1 MKKWIFGAVAAL
13 VAGLLAVFVVAPGI
27 FNPGNTPGSSASP
40 EVTRTGPT
48 GVVKVLATTNVWG
61 DIAKQLGGDWV
72 EVTVIIDDPM
82 QDPHSYEASARD
94 QLAVNDAELIVMN
107 GGGYDEF
114 MHTLIDSA
122 ETAKLVVEA
131 VPEVGSTGETDSH
144 AHAHSHANEHVWYDF
159 DSVGEFSEAFVAA
172 LNDLRPEAFTD
183 VNKNYD
189 SFKVELDNLK
199 TRLEGLAGHSLG
211 LGVLATEGVGNL
223 LLEHAGFEN
232 LTPEALA
239 DAIEEETEVPPA
251 ALAKAET
258 LLKNNLVAIL
268 VTNSQVEDQVSERLR
283 KLAEAEGVPVVQFSE
298 LIPQEGMNYFDW
310 MNQVLDQVQ
319 EAVY

>member
-1 MKKWIFGAVAAL
+1 MKKWIFGLLAAA
-13 VAGLLAVFVVAPGI
+13 VAGLLAVFVIAPGI
-27 FNPGNTPGSSASP
+27 FGPGATPSSSSSP
-40 EVTRTGPT
+40 SITRTGAT

-72 EVTVIIDDPM
+72 EVTVILDDPM

-94 QLAVNDAELIVMN
+94 QLAVNDAEVIVMN

-114 MHTLIDSA
+114 MTALIQAAD
-122 ETAKLVVEA
+122 EVKIVQMA
-131 VPEVGSTGETDSH
+131 VPTHESTGQSDV
-144 AHAHSHANEHVWYDF
+144 HAHSHDNEHVWYDF
-159 DSVGEFSEAFVAA
+159 DAVDEFSQNFVAA
-172 LNDLRPEAFTD
+172 LTDLRPESFTD
-183 VNKNYD
+183 VNSNYD
-189 SFKVELDNLK
+189 AFKLELDNLQ

-258 LLKNNLVAIL
+258 LIKNNLVAIL
-268 VTNSQVEDQVSERLR
+268 VTNAQVEDQVSERLR
-283 KLAEAEGVPVVQFSE
+283 KLAEAEGVPVVQLSE
-298 LIPQEGMNYFDW
+298 LLPDEGMNYFDW

>member
-1 MKKWIFGAVAAL
+1 MKKWIFGLLAAA
-13 VAGLLAVFVVAPGI
+13 VAGLLAVFVIAPGI
-27 FNPGNTPGSSASP
+27 FGPGATPSTSSSP
-40 EVTRTGPT
+40 SVTRTGPT

-72 EVTVIIDDPM
+72 EVTVILDDPM

-94 QLAVNDAELIVMN
+94 QLAVNDAEIIVMN
-107 GGGYDEF
+107 GGGYDDF
-114 MHTLIDSA
+114 MTTLIQSA
-122 ETAKLVVEA
+122 DEAKHVQMA
-131 VPEVGSTGETDSH
+131 VPTAESTGESDI
-144 AHAHSHANEHVWYDF
+144 HAHSHDNEHVWYDF
-159 DSVGEFSEAFVAA
+159 DSVDYFSQGFVAA
-172 LNDLRPEAFTD
+172 LTGVRPESFTD
-183 VNKNYD
+183 VTKNYD
-189 SFKVELDNLK
+189 AFKVELDNLQV
-199 TRLEGLAGHSLG
+199 RLEGLAGHSLG

-258 LLKNNLVAIL
+258 LIKNNLVAIL
-268 VTNSQVEDQVSERLR
+268 VTNAQVEDQVSERLR

-298 LIPQEGMNYFDW
+298 LIPEADMNYFDW
-310 MNQVLDQVQ
+310 MNQVIDQVQ

>member
-1 MKKWIFGAVAAL
+1 MKKWIFGIIAAA
-13 VAGLLAVFVVAPGI
+13 VAGLLAVFVIAPGI
-27 FNPGNTPGSSASP
+27 FNPNANPSNSASP

-72 EVTVIIDDPM
+72 EVTVILDDPM

-114 MHTLIDSA
+114 MHKLIDAA
-122 ETAKLVVEA
+122 ETARLVVEA
-131 VPEVGSTGETDSH
+131 VPEAESTGESDV
-144 AHAHSHANEHVWYDF
+144 HAHSHDNEHVWYDF
-159 DSVGEFSEAFVAA
+159 DAVGEFSENFVAA
-172 LNDLRPEAFTD
+172 LTDIRPESFTD
-183 VNKNYD
+183 VNKNFD
-189 SFKVELDNLK
+189 TFKVELDNLQV
-199 TRLEGLAGHSLG
+199 RLEGLAGHSLG
-211 LGVLATEGVGNL
+211 LSVVATEGVGNL

-251 ALAKAET
+251 ALAETET
-258 LLKNNLVAIL
+258 LIKNNLVSMLI
-268 VTNSQVEDQVSERLR
+268 TNLQVEDQVSERLR
-283 KLAEAEGVPVVQFSE
+283 KLAEAEGVPVVQLSE
-298 LIPQEGMNYFDW
+298 LIPEAGLNYFDW
-310 MNQVLDQVQ
+310 MNQVLDQIQ

>member
-1 MKKWIFGAVAAL
+1 MKKWIFGLLAAM
-13 VAGLLAVFVVAPGI
+13 VAGLLAVFVIAPGI
-27 FNPGNTPGSSASP
+27 FGPSATPSSSSSP
-40 EVTRTGPT
+40 SITRTGAT

-72 EVTVIIDDPM
+72 EVTVILDDPM

-122 ETAKLVVEA
+122 QSTKLLVEA
-131 VPEVGSTGETDSH
+131 VPGLDSTGESDI
-144 AHAHSHANEHVWYDF
+144 HAHSHDNEHVWYDF
-159 DSVGEFSEAFVAA
+159 DAVDEFSQNFVAA
-172 LNDLRPEAFTD
+172 LADLRPESFTD

-189 SFKVELDNLK
+189 DFKVELDNLQV
-199 TRLEGLAGHSLG
+199 RLEGLAGHSLG
-211 LGVLATEGVGNL
+211 LGVLVTEGVGNL

-258 LLKNNLVAIL
+258 LIKNDLVAIL
-268 VTNSQVEDQVSERLR
+268 VTNAQVEDQVSERLR
-283 KLAEAEGVPVVQFSE
+283 KLAEAEGVPVVKLSE
-298 LIPQEGMNYFDW
+298 LIPDAGMNYFDW

>member
-1 MKKWIFGAVAAL
+1 MKKWIFGIIAAA
-13 VAGLLAVFVVAPGI
+13 VAGLLAIFVIAPGI
-27 FNPGNTPGSSASP
+27 FNPNANPSNSASP

-48 GVVKVLATTNVWG
+48 GGVKVLASTNVLG

-72 EVTVIIDDPM
+72 EVTVILDDPM

-94 QLAVNDAELIVMN
+94 QLAVNDAEVIVMN

-122 ETAKLVVEA
+122 DTAKLVVEA
-131 VPEVGSTGETDSH
+131 VPERESTGESDV
-144 AHAHSHANEHVWYDF
+144 HAHSHDNEHVWYDF
-159 DSVGEFSEAFVAA
+159 DAVGEFSENFVAA
-172 LNDLRPEAFTD
+172 LTDIRPESFND
-183 VNKNYD
+183 VNKNFD
-189 SFKVELDNLK
+189 TFKVELDNLQV
-199 TRLEGLAGHSLG
+199 RLEGLAGHSLG
-211 LGVLATEGVGNL
+211 LSVVATEGVGNL

-251 ALAKAET
+251 ALAETET
-258 LLKNNLVAIL
+258 LIKNNLVSIL
-268 VTNSQVEDQVSERLR
+268 ITNLQVEDQVSERLR
-283 KLAEAEGVPVVQFSE
+283 KLAESEGVPVVQLSE
-298 LIPQEGMNYFDW
+298 LIPEAGLNYFDW
-310 MNQVLDQVQ
+310 MNQVLDQIQ

>member
-13 VAGLLAVFVVAPGI
+13 VAGLLAVFVIAPGI
-27 FNPGNTPGSSASP
+27 FNPNATPSSSASP
-40 EVTRTGPT
+40 EITRTGAT
-48 GVVKVLATTNVWG
+48 GVVKVLASTNVWG

-114 MHTLIDSA
+114 MHTLVDSA

-131 VPEVGSTGETDSH
+131 VPGEESTGESDV
-144 AHAHSHANEHVWYDF
+144 HAHSHENEHVWYDF
-159 DSVGEFSEAFVAA
+159 HSVEEFSEAFVAA
-172 LNDLRPEAFTD
+172 LNDIRPEAFTD

-189 SFKVELDNLK
+189 TFKVELDNLE
-199 TRLEGLAGHSLG
+199 TRLEGLSGHSLG
-211 LGVLATEGVGNL
+211 LGVVATVGVGNL
-223 LLEHAGFEN
+223 LLDHAGFEN

-251 ALAKAET
+251 ALAET
-258 LLKNNLVAIL
+258 ETMIKNNLVALLI
-268 VTNSQVEDQVSERLR
+268 TNLQVEDQVSERVR
-283 KLAEAEGVPVVQFSE
+283 KLAEAEGVPVVQLSE
-298 LIPQEGMNYFDW
+298 LIPDADMNYFDW
-310 MNQVLDQVQ
+310 MNQVLDQIQ

>member
-1 MKKWIFGAVAAL
+1 MKKWIFGLLAAA
-13 VAGLLAVFVVAPGI
+13 VAGLLAVFVIAPGI
-27 FNPGNTPGSSASP
+27 FGPGATPSSSSSP
-40 EVTRTGPT
+40 SITRTGAT

-72 EVTVIIDDPM
+72 EVTVILDDPM

-94 QLAVNDAELIVMN
+94 QLAVNDAEVIVMN

-114 MHTLIDSA
+114 MTALIQAAD
-122 ETAKLVVEA
+122 EVKIVQMA
-131 VPEVGSTGETDSH
+131 VPTEESTGESDV
-144 AHAHSHANEHVWYDF
+144 HAHSHDNEHVWYDF
-159 DSVGEFSEAFVAA
+159 DAVDEFSQNFVAA
-172 LNDLRPEAFTD
+172 LTDLRPESFTD
-183 VNKNYD
+183 VNSNYD
-189 SFKVELDNLK
+189 AFKLELDNLQ

-258 LLKNNLVAIL
+258 LIKNNLVAIL
-268 VTNSQVEDQVSERLR
+268 VTNAQVEDQVSERLR
-283 KLAEAEGVPVVQFSE
+283 KLAEAEGVPVVQLSE
-298 LIPQEGMNYFDW
+298 LLPDEGMNYFDW

>member
-1 MKKWIFGAVAAL
+1 MKKWIFGVIAAA
-13 VAGLLAVFVVAPGI
+13 VAGLLAVFVIAPGI
-27 FNPGNTPGSSASP
+27 FNPSANPSISASP
-40 EVTRTGPT
+40 EVTRTGAT

-72 EVTVIIDDPM
+72 EVSVILDDPM

-114 MHTLIDSA
+114 MHTLIESADS
-122 ETAKLVVEA
+122 AKLVVEA
-131 VPEVGSTGETDSH
+131 VEEHDSAAESDSH
-144 AHAHSHANEHVWYDF
+144 AHSHNHANEHVWYDF
-159 DSVGEFSEAFVAA
+159 DSVAEFSEHFVAA
-172 LNDLRPEAFTD
+172 LNDIRPEAFED

-189 SFKVELDNLK
+189 SFKIELDNLK
-199 TRLEGLAGHSLG
+199 TRQEGLAGHSLG
-211 LGVLATEGVGNL
+211 LGVVATEGVGNL

-251 ALAKAET
+251 ALAETET
-258 LLKNNLVAIL
+258 LIKNNLVAIL
-268 VTNSQVEDQVSERLR
+268 VTNLQVEDQVSERLR
-283 KLAEAEGVPVVQFSE
+283 KLAEAEGVPVVQLSE
-298 LIPQEGMNYFDW
+298 LIPEPGMNYFDW
-310 MNQVLDQVQ
+310 MNQVLDQIQ

>member
-1 MKKWIFGAVAAL
+1 MKKWIFGVIAAA
-13 VAGLLAVFVVAPGI
+13 VAGLLAVFVIAPGI
-27 FNPGNTPGSSASP
+27 FNPNANPSSSASP
-40 EVTRTGPT
+40 EVTRTGAT
-48 GVVKVLATTNVWG
+48 GVVKVLASTNVWG

-114 MHTLIDSA
+114 MHTLVDSA
-122 ETAKLVVEA
+122 QSTKLVVEA
-131 VPEVGSTGETDSH
+131 VAEHGSAAEADSH
-144 AHAHSHANEHVWYDF
+144 AHSHDHANEHVWYDF
-159 DSVGEFSEAFVAA
+159 DSVAEFAEHFVAE
-172 LNDLRPEAFTD
+172 LNEIRPEALAD
-183 VNKNYD
+183 VTKNYD
-189 SFKVELDNLK
+189 AFKIELDNLQI
-199 TRLEGLAGHSLG
+199 RLEGLAGHSLG
-211 LGVLATEGVGNL
+211 LGAVATEGVGNL

-251 ALAKAET
+251 ALADTET
-258 LLKNNLVAIL
+258 LIKNNLVSIL
-268 VTNSQVEDQVSERLR
+268 VTNLQVEDQVSERLR
-283 KLAEAEGVPVVQFSE
+283 KLAEAEGVPVVQLSE
-298 LIPQEGMNYFDW
+298 LIPEAGMNYFDW
-310 MNQVLDQVQ
+310 MNEVLDQIQ

>member
-1 MKKWIFGAVAAL
+1 MKKLIFGLLAAAV
-13 VAGLLAVFVVAPGI
+13 VGLLAVFVITPGI
-27 FNPGNTPGSSASP
+27 FGPSATPSSSSTP
-40 EVTRTGPT
+40 SVTRIGAT

-61 DIAKQLGGDWV
+61 DIAKHLGGDWV
-72 EVTVIIDDPM
+72 EVTVILDDPM

-114 MHTLIDSA
+114 M
-122 ETAKLVVEA
+122 TAMIQAADEAKVVQMA
-131 VPEVGSTGETDSH
+131 VPEAESTGESDV
-144 AHAHSHANEHVWYDF
+144 HAHSHDNEHVWYDF
-159 DSVGEFSEAFVAA
+159 DAVDEFSQNFVAA
-172 LNDLRPEAFTD
+172 LTDLRPESFTD

-189 SFKVELDNLK
+189 SFKLELDNLQ

-239 DAIEEETEVPPA
+239 DAIEEETEVPPS

-258 LLKNNLVAIL
+258 LIKNNLVAIL
-268 VTNSQVEDQVSERLR
+268 VTNAQVEDQVSERLR
-283 KLAEAEGVPVVQFSE
+283 KLAETEGVPVVQLSE
-298 LIPQEGMNYFDW
+298 LIPDAGMNYFDW

>member
-1 MKKWIFGAVAAL
+1 MKKWIFGIVAAA
-13 VAGLLAVFVVAPGI
+13 VAGLLAVFVIAPGI
-27 FNPGNTPGSSASP
+27 FNPGATNGSSSSP
-40 EVTRTGPT
+40 EITRTGPT
-48 GVVKVLATTNVWG
+48 GVVKVLASTNVWG
-61 DIAKQLGGDWV
+61 NIAKQLGGDWV
-72 EVTVIIDDPM
+72 EVTVILDDPM

-107 GGGYDEF
+107 GGGYDDF
-114 MHTLIDSA
+114 MTTMIQAAD
-122 ETAKLVVEA
+122 EAKIVQMA
-131 VPEVGSTGETDSH
+131 VPVAESTGESETH
-144 AHAHSHANEHVWYDF
+144 AHTHDNEHVWYDF
-159 DSVGEFSEAFVAA
+159 DAVGEFSQNFVAA
-172 LNDLRPEAFTD
+172 LTDIRPESFTD
-183 VNKNYD
+183 VNKNFD
-189 SFKVELDNLK
+189 TFKVELDNLQV
-199 TRLEGLAGHSLG
+199 RLEGLAGHSLG
-211 LGVLATEGVGNL
+211 LGVVATEGVGNL

-258 LLKNNLVAIL
+258 LIKNNLVAIV
-268 VTNSQVEDQVSERLR
+268 VTNAQVEDQVSERLR

-298 LIPQEGMNYFDW
+298 LIPEAGMNYFDW

>member
-1 MKKWIFGAVAAL
+1 MKKWIFGIIAAA
-13 VAGLLAVFVVAPGI
+13 VAGLLAVFVIAPGI
-27 FNPGNTPGSSASP
+27 FNPGATNGSSSSP
-40 EVTRTGPT
+40 EITRTGAT

-72 EVTVIIDDPM
+72 EVTVILDDPM

-114 MHTLIDSA
+114 MHKLIDAA
-122 ETAKLVVEA
+122 ETARLVVEA
-131 VPEVGSTGETDSH
+131 VPEAESTGESDV
-144 AHAHSHANEHVWYDF
+144 HAHSHDNEHVWYDF
-159 DSVGEFSEAFVAA
+159 DAVGEFSENFVAA
-172 LNDLRPEAFTD
+172 LTDIRPESFTD
-183 VNKNYD
+183 VNKNFD
-189 SFKVELDNLK
+189 TFKVELDNLQV
-199 TRLEGLAGHSLG
+199 RLEGLAGHSLG
-211 LGVLATEGVGNL
+211 LSVVATEGVGNL

-251 ALAKAET
+251 ALAETET
-258 LLKNNLVAIL
+258 LIKNNLVSIL
-268 VTNSQVEDQVSERLR
+268 ITNLQVEDQVSERLR
-283 KLAEAEGVPVVQFSE
+283 KLAEAEGVPVVQLSE
-298 LIPQEGMNYFDW
+298 LIPEVGLNYFDW
-310 MNQVLDQVQ
+310 MNQVLDQIQ

>member
-1 MKKWIFGAVAAL
+1 MKKWIFGILAAA
-13 VAGLLAVFVVAPGI
+13 VAGLLAVFVIAPGI
-27 FNPGNTPGSSASP
+27 FGPNPSPSDSASP

-72 EVTVIIDDPM
+72 EVTVLLDDPM

-114 MHTLIDSA
+114 MHTLIDAADS
-122 ETAKLVVEA
+122 AKLVVEA
-131 VPEVGSTGETDSH
+131 VPEEEYAGESDSH
-144 AHAHSHANEHVWYDF
+144 AHSHDHANEHVWYDF
-159 DSVGEFSEAFVAA
+159 DSVGEFSEAFVTA
-172 LNDLRPEAFTD
+172 LNEIRPEAFTD
-183 VNKNYD
+183 VNKNFD
-189 SFKVELDNLK
+189 NFKLELDNLK
-199 TRLEGLAGHSLG
+199 IRLEGLSGHSLG
-211 LGVLATEGVGNL
+211 LGVVATEGVGNL

-232 LTPEALA
+232 LTPEKLA

-251 ALAKAET
+251 ALAETET
-258 LLKNNLVAIL
+258 LIKNNLVAIL
-268 VTNSQVEDQVSERLR
+268 VTNLQVEDQVSERLR
-283 KLAEAEGVPVVQFSE
+283 KLAEAEGVPVVQLSE
-298 LIPQEGMNYFDW
+298 LIPEAGMNYFDW
-310 MNQVLDQVQ
+310 MNQVLDQIQ

>member
-1 MKKWIFGAVAAL
+1 MKKWIFGIIAAA
-13 VAGLLAVFVVAPGI
+13 VAGLLALFVIAPGI
-27 FNPGNTPGSSASP
+27 FNPGATNGSSSSP
-40 EVTRTGPT
+40 EITRTGAT

-72 EVTVIIDDPM
+72 EVTVILDDPM

-114 MHTLIDSA
+114 MHKLIESA
-122 ETAKLVVEA
+122 ETARLVVEA
-131 VPEVGSTGETDSH
+131 VPEHDSAGESDSH
-144 AHAHSHANEHVWYDF
+144 AHSHDHANEHVWYDF
-159 DSVGEFSEAFVAA
+159 DTVGEFSENFVAA
-172 LNDLRPEAFTD
+172 LTDIRPEAFTD
-183 VNKNYD
+183 VNKNFD
-189 SFKVELDNLK
+189 TFKVELDNLK
-199 TRLEGLAGHSLG
+199 TRLDGLSGHSLG
-211 LGVLATEGVGNL
+211 LGVVATEGVGNL

-251 ALAKAET
+251 ALAETET
-258 LLKNNLVAIL
+258 LIKNNLVAIL
-268 VTNSQVEDQVSERLR
+268 ITNLQVEDQVSERLR
-283 KLAEAEGVPVVQFSE
+283 KLAEAEGIPVVQLSE
-298 LIPQEGMNYFDW
+298 LIPEDGMNYFDW
-310 MNQVLDQVQ
+310 MNLVLDQIQ

>member
-1 MKKWIFGAVAAL
+1 MKKWIFGLLAAA
-13 VAGLLAVFVVAPGI
+13 VAGLLAVFVIAPGI
-27 FNPGNTPGSSASP
+27 FGPSATPSSSSTP
-40 EVTRTGPT
+40 SVTRTGAT

-72 EVTVIIDDPM
+72 EVTVILDDPM

-114 MHTLIDSA
+114 MHVLIESADS
-122 ETAKLVVEA
+122 AKLVVEA
-131 VPEVGSTGETDSH
+131 VPEAESTGDSDV
-144 AHAHSHANEHVWYDF
+144 HAHSHENEHVWYDF
-159 DSVGEFSEAFVAA
+159 HSVDEFSQNFVAA
-172 LNDLRPEAFTD
+172 ITDLRPESFTD
-183 VNKNYD
+183 VNSNYD
-189 SFKVELDNLK
+189 AFKIELDNLE

-239 DAIEEETEVPPA
+239 DAIEEETEVPPS

-258 LLKNNLVAIL
+258 LIKNNLVAIL
-268 VTNSQVEDQVSERLR
+268 VTNAQVEDQVSERLR
-283 KLAEAEGVPVVQFSE
+283 KLAETEGVPVVQLSE
-298 LIPQEGMNYFDW
+298 LIPDAGMNYFDW

>member
-1 MKKWIFGAVAAL
+1 MKKWIFGIIAAAV
-13 VAGLLAVFVVAPGI
+13 VGLLAVFVIAPGI
-27 FNPGNTPGSSASP
+27 FNPSANPSNSASP

-72 EVTVIIDDPM
+72 EVTVILDDPM

-122 ETAKLVVEA
+122 DTAKLVVEA
-131 VPEVGSTGETDSH
+131 VPEHDSTGESDV
-144 AHAHSHANEHVWYDF
+144 HAHSHDNEHVWYDF
-159 DSVGEFSEAFVAA
+159 DSVGEFSENFVAA
-172 LNDLRPEAFTD
+172 LTDIRPEAFTD
-183 VNKNYD
+183 VNKNFD
-189 SFKVELDNLK
+189 TFKVELDNLQV
-199 TRLEGLAGHSLG
+199 RLEGLAGHSLG
-211 LGVLATEGVGNL
+211 LSVVATEGVGNL

-251 ALAKAET
+251 ALAETET
-258 LLKNNLVAIL
+258 LIKNNLVSIL
-268 VTNSQVEDQVSERLR
+268 ITNLQVEDQVSERLR
-283 KLAEAEGVPVVQFSE
+283 KLAESEGVPVVQLSE
-298 LIPQEGMNYFDW
+298 LIPEAGLNYFDW
-310 MNQVLDQVQ
+310 MNQVLDQIQ

>member
-1 MKKWIFGAVAAL
+1 MKKWIFGLLAAA
-13 VAGLLAVFVVAPGI
+13 VAGLLAVFVIAPGI
-27 FNPGNTPGSSASP
+27 FGPGASP
-40 EVTRTGPT
+40 SSSSSPSVTRTGPT

-94 QLAVNDAELIVMN
+94 QLAVNDAEVIVMN
-107 GGGYDEF
+107 GGGYDDF
-114 MHTLIDSA
+114 MTTLIQAADQ
-122 ETAKLVVEA
+122 AKVVQMA
-131 VPEVGSTGETDSH
+131 VPAEESTGESDV
-144 AHAHSHANEHVWYDF
+144 HAHSHDNEHVWYDF
-159 DSVGEFSEAFVAA
+159 DSVGEFSQNFVAA
-172 LNDLRPEAFTD
+172 LTDIRPESFTD

-189 SFKVELDNLK
+189 AFKLELDNLQV
-199 TRLEGLAGHSLG
+199 RLEGLAGHSLG

-232 LTPEALA
+232 LTPEVLA

-258 LLKNNLVAIL
+258 LIKNDLVSIL
-268 VTNSQVEDQVSERLR
+268 VTNAQVEDQVSQRLR
-283 KLAEAEGVPVVQFSE
+283 KLAETEGVPVVQFSE
-298 LIPQEGMNYFDW
+298 LIPEAGMSYFDW
-310 MNQVLDQVQ
+310 MNQVIDQVQ

>member
-1 MKKWIFGAVAAL
+1 MKKWIFGIIAAA
-13 VAGLLAVFVVAPGI
+13 VAGLLAVFVIAPGI
-27 FNPGNTPGSSASP
+27 FNPSANPSNSASP

-72 EVTVIIDDPM
+72 EVTVILDDPM

-94 QLAVNDAELIVMN
+94 QLAVNDAEVIVMN

-114 MHTLIDSA
+114 MTALIQGSEDV
-122 ETAKLVVEA
+122 KIVQMA
-131 VPEVGSTGETDSH
+131 VPVAESTGESDV
-144 AHAHSHANEHVWYDF
+144 HAHSHDNEHVWYDF
-159 DSVGEFSEAFVAA
+159 DAVGEFSENFVAA
-172 LNDLRPEAFTD
+172 LTEIRPESFND
-183 VNKNYD
+183 VNKNFD
-189 SFKVELDNLK
+189 TFKVELDNLQV
-199 TRLEGLAGHSLG
+199 RLEGLAGHSLG
-211 LGVLATEGVGNL
+211 LSVVATEGVGNL

-251 ALAKAET
+251 ALAETET
-258 LLKNNLVAIL
+258 LIKNNLVSIL
-268 VTNSQVEDQVSERLR
+268 ITNLQVEDQVSERLR
-283 KLAEAEGVPVVQFSE
+283 KLAEAEGIPVVQLSE
-298 LIPQEGMNYFDW
+298 LIPEAGLNYFDW
-310 MNQVLDQVQ
+310 MNQVLDQIQ

>member
-1 MKKWIFGAVAAL
+1 MKKWIFGIIAAA
-13 VAGLLAVFVVAPGI
+13 VAGLLAVFVIAPGI
-27 FNPGNTPGSSASP
+27 FNPSANPSNSASP

-48 GVVKVLATTNVWG
+48 GVVKVLASTNVWG

-72 EVTVIIDDPM
+72 EVTVILDDPM

-114 MHTLIDSA
+114 MTALIQASEDV
-122 ETAKLVVEA
+122 KIVQMA
-131 VPEVGSTGETDSH
+131 VPVAESTGASDV
-144 AHAHSHANEHVWYDF
+144 HAHSHDNEHVWYDF
-159 DSVGEFSEAFVAA
+159 DAVGEFSENFVAA
-172 LNDLRPEAFTD
+172 LTDIRPESFND
-183 VNKNYD
+183 VNKNFD
-189 SFKVELDNLK
+189 TFKVELDNLQV
-199 TRLEGLAGHSLG
+199 RLEGLAGHSLG
-211 LGVLATEGVGNL
+211 LSVVATEGVGNL

-251 ALAKAET
+251 ALAETET
-258 LLKNNLVAIL
+258 LIKNNLVSIL
-268 VTNSQVEDQVSERLR
+268 ITNLQVEDQVSERLR
-283 KLAEAEGVPVVQFSE
+283 KLAESEGVPVVKLSE
-298 LIPQEGMNYFDW
+298 LIPEDGMNYFDW
-310 MNQVLDQVQ
+310 MNQVIDQIQ